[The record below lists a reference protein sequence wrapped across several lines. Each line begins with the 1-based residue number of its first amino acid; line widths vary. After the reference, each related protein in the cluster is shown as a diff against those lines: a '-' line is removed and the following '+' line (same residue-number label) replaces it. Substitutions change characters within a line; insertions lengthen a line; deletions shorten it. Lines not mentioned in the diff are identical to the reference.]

1 MGETESVTS
10 AEGEVD
16 PASFFNEL
24 MRRTDGLLTVVDGI
38 RSLNPAFVVKLYTV
52 LEGVRNSRQ
61 EANAQHTQIGEAL
74 INVFPE
80 DDQRLAVTNWFV
92 FLAMSFGYGQ
102 AHRSLTKFV
111 DSGGDP
117 LAVSTQAPP
126 APQIEEARIPGFKF
140 GPWKSPARRRA
151 AKAVASLGN
160 PNGAGR
166 VFKAALETY
175 AQTKAALAT
184 SADVDAE
191 ATNLVKTALDE
202 PAIEIFIDGDGEAL
216 LATEISRNDVDDY
229 DCSVDVNLVESWR
242 DPIQSMME
250 KRIALSGSVK
260 FWAPTLER
268 LGFDPSSYD
277 D

>member
-1 MGETESVTS
+1 M
-10 AEGEVD
+10 
-16 PASFFNEL
+16 
-24 MRRTDGLLTVVDGI
+24 
-38 RSLNPAFVVKLYTV
+38 
-52 LEGVRNSRQ
+52 
-61 EANAQHTQIGEAL
+61 
-74 INVFPE
+74 
-80 DDQRLAVTNWFV
+80 
-92 FLAMSFGYGQ
+92 
-102 AHRSLTKFV
+102 
-111 DSGGDP
+111 
-117 LAVSTQAPP
+117 
-126 APQIEEARIPGFKF
+126 
-140 GPWKSPARRRA
+140 
-151 AKAVASLGN
+151 
-160 PNGAGR
+160 
-166 VFKAALETY
+166 FKAALETH